1 MKSNQRQ
8 SEQGPGQSGIRTLTV
23 ALFIIL
29 LAFFIVLNSI
39 AVIDE
44 RRKLEALGSLIGTFG
59 LLPSGLS
66 PMSGEGKSI
75 SPPQA
80 PMLRED
86 DSKIAPT
93 ELPMDESQ
101 MEMRGLIG
109 LGMPD
114 PRPVTIRT
122 TSKGRVISIQD
133 QVVFD
138 KDSYRIKPSSYAF
151 LRELCEVINQ
161 DKYPVEITGHTDNI
175 PADEKPFGS
184 NWEISALRA
193 LEVLKFFAVIG
204 KVKSTRLTA
213 YGCNEY
219 KPIASNETRRTRA
232 QNRRVDIIL
241 DQQSRQRLQEFY
253 NKEPSG
259 FFVFKRF
266 VFRIFD

>member
-1 MKSNQRQ
+1 
-8 SEQGPGQSGIRTLTV
+8 V

-39 AVIDE
+39 AVVDE

-66 PMSGEGKSI
+66 PMSGEGTGI

-80 PMLRED
+80 PMSGAD
-86 DSKIAPT
+86 DATISPS
-93 ELPMDESQ
+93 ELPVETSQ
-101 MEMRGLIG
+101 TEVLGLVG

-122 TSKGRVISIQD
+122 TPKGSVISIQD

-138 KDSYRIKPSSYAF
+138 KDSYRIRRSSYAF
-151 LRELCEVINQ
+151 LTELCQIINQ
-161 DKYPVEITGHTDNI
+161 DEYPVEIAGHTDNL

-193 LEVLKFFAVIG
+193 LEVLKFFVVIG
-204 KVKSTRLTA
+204 KVDSSRLAA

-219 KPIASNETRRTRA
+219 KPIASNETRQTRA
-232 QNRRVDIIL
+232 RNRRVDIIL
-241 DQQSRQRLQEFY
+241 DQRSRQRLQQFY
-253 NKEPSG
+253 QKKPSG
-259 FFVFKRF
+259 FFIFKRF